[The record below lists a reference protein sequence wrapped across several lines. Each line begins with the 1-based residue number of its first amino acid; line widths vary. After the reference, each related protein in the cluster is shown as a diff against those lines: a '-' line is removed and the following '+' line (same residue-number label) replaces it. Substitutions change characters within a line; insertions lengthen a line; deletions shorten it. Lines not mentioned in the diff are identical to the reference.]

1 MVAPAGAGP
10 WPQIT
15 STLSFPL
22 RVSCRITG
30 TSPPGPLRCGSTTC
44 SVKAVATAASKALP
58 PRSRIPMPTAVAIQW
73 VEATTPKVPSIT
85 GRVVKGLGLMLPA
98 IVSCGG
104 PVGVLRRLR
113 GADKHR
119 RPRLSRRRRQAP
131 PGGTGTL
138 DSLAVAIEQKQKPGR
153 SQMPE
158 STLEQRVAG
167 VRALFNPRNIA
178 IVGASDRPGNW
189 SQRVYQSLKRFEF
202 PGAIYAVNPRNKT
215 VWGGETCYVSL
226 SELPEPPDHVVVIV
240 PGAAAVEAIIEAGK
254 AKARSATVFSGGF
267 GEGGDAKGRALADDL
282 RRAIGATG
290 IAVSGPNCMGNL
302 AARARMMTIP
312 DDRITTLD
320 RGPVGIVGQSGG
332 IVMAVHRALLARGVT
347 TGYAVTS
354 GNEIGLNTAD
364 YIRYLADDPDLR
376 AIACFIESIKEPV
389 AFRRACEYARDAG
402 KPVVAVKIGGSEESR
417 RAALAHT
424 GSLAGSLQ
432 CFDAVAETIGVV
444 RVDTLDEIVETVEY
458 FTHAKPPKGPRL
470 GAMTFSG
477 GMKGLLLEAAER
489 NGLSFPELLPETN
502 ARMSEVLGVGT
513 SLGNPLDAGFAA
525 LSSAEA
531 YFKGVETL
539 LADPNIDVLILQ
551 EELPP
556 APRINNK
563 IENLRH
569 VDEIAAGADKP
580 IAVVSMISY
589 MYTEHTREFRAAL
602 TNLPVL
608 HEVDKGIRAVGRAG
622 RYGALRAQAGAAP
635 PSIAKPDISAILKR
649 RSPAANGFSVLHE
662 AHSKALLRAYGI
674 ATPREQ
680 VVGSVDTAVSAAKE
694 IGYPVVL
701 KLVAAEVTH
710 KSDIGGVILGIR
722 SENELRSAYARLQQ
736 NFAKARDGAKLTQAL
751 VAQQIAGGVELV
763 LGVQRDPEVGPV
775 LMFGSGGVLLE
786 LTKDVSFGAV
796 PLPPWQAKAMI
807 ERTSAGKLLKGYRGA
822 PACDEAGVLAALS
835 ALGRLAH
842 DLSDQVESIDINPLV
857 ALPEGQ
863 GAVALDALVV
873 LRS

>member
-1 MVAPAGAGP
+1 M
-10 WPQIT
+10 
-15 STLSFPL
+15 
-22 RVSCRITG
+22 
-30 TSPPGPLRCGSTTC
+30 
-44 SVKAVATAASKALP
+44 
-58 PRSRIPMPTAVAIQW
+58 
-73 VEATTPKVPSIT
+73 
-85 GRVVKGLGLMLPA
+85 
-98 IVSCGG
+98 
-104 PVGVLRRLR
+104 
-113 GADKHR
+113 
-119 RPRLSRRRRQAP
+119 
-131 PGGTGTL
+131 
-138 DSLAVAIEQKQKPGR
+138 
-153 SQMPE
+153 SQ
-158 STLEQRVAG
+158 SNLEQRVAG

-189 SQRVYQSLKRFEF
+189 SQRVYRSLKKFEF

-215 VWGGETCYVSL
+215 VWDGQTCYPSL
-226 SELPEPPDHVVVIV
+226 SELPEAPDHVVVIV

-267 GEGGDAKGRALADDL
+267 GEGGDPKGQALAADL
-282 RRAIGATG
+282 KLAIEGTG
-290 IAVSGPNCMGNL
+290 LAVSGPNCMGNL
-302 AARARMMTIP
+302 AAPARMMTIP
-312 DDRITTLD
+312 DDRITSLD

-332 IVMAVHRALLARGVT
+332 IVMAIHRALLARGVT
-347 TGYAVTS
+347 AGYAVTS
-354 GNEIGLNTAD
+354 GNEIGLNMAD

-376 AIACFIESIKEPV
+376 VIACFIESIKEPV

-424 GSLAGSLQ
+424 GSLAGSLE

-489 NGLSFPELLPETN
+489 NGLSFPALLPETN

-531 YFKGVETL
+531 YFKGIEVM
-539 LADPNIDVLILQ
+539 LADPNIDVLLVQ

-556 APRINNK
+556 APRLNNK
-563 IENLRH
+563 VENLRVVH
-569 VDEIAAGADKP
+569 QMVACAGKP
-580 IAVVSMISY
+580 IAVISMISY
-589 MYTEHTREFRAAL
+589 MFTKHTREFRAAL
-602 TNLPVL
+602 KNLPVL
-608 HEVDKGIRAVGRAG
+608 QEIDKAIRAVGRAG
-622 RYGALRAQAGAAP
+622 RYGAVCAEAGAAP
-635 PSIAKPDISAILKR
+635 TSPAKPDLSTILKR
-649 RSPAANGFSVLHE
+649 RSPAANGLSVLNE
-662 AHSKALLRAYGI
+662 ADSKALLRAYGI

-680 VVGSVDTAVSAAKE
+680 VVGSVDTAVSAARE

-722 SENELRSAYARLQQ
+722 SENELRSAYTRLEQ
-736 NFAKARDGAKLTQAL
+736 NFAKARGGAKLTQAL
-751 VAQQIAGGVELV
+751 VAQQISGGVELV

-822 PACDEAGVLAALS
+822 PACDEAGVLAALT

-842 DLSDQVESIDINPLV
+842 DLGDLIESIDINPLV

-873 LRS
+873 LRK